1 MHSRT
6 ERTPGS
12 AGDPV
17 TFTSVVPAAYLQGTE
32 IKVPRAGKEKI
43 KDNDE
48 V

>member
-6 ERTPGS
+6 ERTPDP

-17 TFTSVVPAAYLQGTE
+17 TFKSAVTAAYLQGAET
-32 IKVPRAGKEKI
+32 KVPRVGNKKN